1 MRRGDSSIG
10 RLGAIAAL
18 AAFLVFAGHAAHAEV
33 GIAAA
38 VNQNAKGRPPGGSA
52 RVIALGQQLV
62 FDEQVSTDPN
72 GQVQVLLLDGT
83 TFTIGPNSD
92 LKIDEFVFN
101 PDSGQAKVVATVT
114 KGAFRFIGAK
124 TTQTEGGATIN
135 APVGTIGVRGGSVV
149 CAESGGQQ
157 VCMMPFGKE
166 VTITDKSGQTHTIF
180 KPGWLVAFDGNGNYV
195 ETRKATV
202 KELGAITTAMTTRG
216 SGGAAKPPSN
226 QAVEQSGVAQ
236 TNSQL
241 PNVVPEN
248 VHSEAVKSNPLSD
261 ASEQTANDAAQNTVN
276 ENIVPQTLLA
286 RVLTSPSVF
295 IHQDGQ
301 QFPLAGDR
309 GLVGSTP
316 DSDQDIAF
324 FHENGR
330 LVSVGRGIDL
340 PDLSGTQGDTPFTPA
355 QAVSVSG
362 TSPLGNVSGTAYA
375 GRGDF
380 VAYMLGVNGDPT
392 QPFYVIYGTPS
403 TDAQIDNIRNG
414 SDVREYVLT
423 EDPIQQS
430 PAPFFNEDLYGPVTN
445 YSSTNFYIVEP
456 ANSDGPARGFQ
467 SFVSIE
473 GSGPN
478 QRSAVQVVTPVF
490 YTDENGVYQG
500 DGARRGSFRYNSTE
514 GPVILR
520 GGLGTVGGG
529 SGDHFYG
536 ANADHFVIGQGLDPA
551 DTYFDGALGGPF
563 TDNPNDG
570 YIGDGN
576 SGTHHVASL
585 VSETPQSALSRDSQ
599 QLRGFASGLGESDVE
614 GSANPYALTG
624 DQSGSGG
631 PNFSISL
638 DATQNTVFAQ
648 ADLHDSQDQNPV
660 VSGMLLSFGGVDAD
674 STFVNNDTYG
684 TYTNTD
690 PENTRLRTDGGGD
703 IASTEEFS
711 PGSYLVSGRA
721 NPIAGYQHC
730 QQCTFIQWGWWGT
743 RILTP
748 ENPGEGVND
757 ERGDFV
763 HMGTWV
769 AGDISSYNEVYGGP
783 LPFGG
788 SATYAGTA
796 LGNVARDMGD
806 GTTAKYIASGDF
818 DMDFDFNTRTGNAS
832 ITNFDGM
839 NLYGTLSD
847 TSTPQDALF
856 GGSLSGDNPY
866 TVGDPYDTVDGR
878 LDGAFVNDG
887 PNVAAGVIG
896 NFNVSGTGYTAV
908 GTVAAVETSYSP

>member
-1 MRRGDSSIG
+1 MPRRNIRIASLAAGTV
-10 RLGAIAAL
+10 LAAL
-18 AAFLVFAGHAAHAEV
+18 CLAVQPAQAKV

-38 VNQNAKGRPPGGSA
+38 VNQNAQGRPPGGSA
-52 RVIALGQQLV
+52 RVIALGEQLV
-62 FDEQVSTDPN
+62 FNEQVSTDSN

-83 TFTIGPNSD
+83 TFTIGPSSD

-124 TTQTEGGATIN
+124 TTQSEGGATIN
-135 APVGTIGVRGGSVV
+135 APVGTIGVRGGSVA
-149 CAESGGQQ
+149 CADSGGQQ

-195 ETRKATV
+195 ETRKATT
-202 KELGAITTAMTTRG
+202 KELGAITTAMTTKG
-216 SGGAAKPPSN
+216 SGGTAKPPTN
-226 QAVEQSGVAQ
+226 QTVEKSEVAQ

-241 PNVVPEN
+241 PSIVPES
-248 VHSEAVKSNPLSD
+248 VHSEAVKSNPLSNAD
-261 ASEQTANDAAQNTVN
+261 QQTANDAAQDTVN
-276 ENIVPQTLLA
+276 DNVEPDTVLA
-286 RVLTSPSVF
+286 RVLTSPAVF
-295 IHQDGQ
+295 LHQDGQ
-301 QFPLAGDR
+301 QFGAAGER
-309 GLVGSTP
+309 GLVGSTA
-316 DSDQDIAF
+316 DTDQDIAF
-324 FHENGR
+324 YQENGR
-330 LVSVGRGIDL
+330 LISVGGGIDL
-340 PDLSGTQGDTPFTPA
+340 PDHSGAEGDTPFTPV
-355 QAVSVSG
+355 QEIAVTG

-380 VAYMLGVNGDPT
+380 VVYLTGVNGDPT

-403 TDAQIDNIRNG
+403 TDAQLDSIRNG
-414 SDVREYVLT
+414 SDIREYALT

-445 YSSTNFYIVEP
+445 YSSTNLYIVEP
-456 ANSDGPARGFQ
+456 GNSDGPARGFQ

-500 DGARRGSFRYNSTE
+500 DSARRGSFRYDATQ

-520 GGLGTVGGG
+520 GGLGTVAGGT
-529 SGDHFYG
+529 GDHFYG
-536 ANADHFVIGQGLDPA
+536 DNADHFVIGQGLDPS
-551 DTYFDGALGGPF
+551 DTYFDGPLENVYTGN
-563 TDNPNDG
+563 TNDG
-570 YIGDGN
+570 YLGDGN

-585 VSETPQSALSRDSQ
+585 VSETPQAEVSRDSQ
-599 QLRGFASGLGESDVE
+599 QLRGFASGLGESDIE
-614 GSANPYALTG
+614 GSVSPYALTG
-624 DQSGSGG
+624 DQSGTGG

-648 ADLHDSQDQNPV
+648 ADLYDSQDQNPV

-674 STFVNNDTYG
+674 STFVDNNDYG

-690 PENTRLRTDGGGD
+690 PELTRLRTDSGGD
-703 IASTEEFS
+703 IIDTEDFN

-743 RILTP
+743 RVRTA
-748 ENPGEGVND
+748 ENPGAGVSE
-757 ERGDFV
+757 ERNDFV

-769 AGDISSYNEVYGGP
+769 AGDISTYDEVYGGP

-788 SATYAGTA
+788 SATYQGTA

-818 DMDFDFNTRTGNAS
+818 DMDFDFNTRTGNATIS
-832 ITNFDGM
+832 NFDGI
-839 NLYGTLSD
+839 TVTAALSD

-856 GGSLSGDNPY
+856 GGDLSGTNPY
-866 TVGDPYDTVDGR
+866 YAGTVDGR

-896 NFNVSGTGYTAV
+896 NFNFSGTGYTAV